1 MGSETLRE
9 KRKQPELMGIS
20 FSFNA
25 KEELYRCL
33 DDLRFRFP
41 KPREKIIKRGLE
53 DEGIKLAQPELEFA
67 LREIDKARK
76 KYLLMLENAQVRGE
90 IDREDYFRIERDAT
104 HSFERFERDI
114 RERYS
119 EL

>member
-1 MGSETLRE
+1 MESETLRE
-9 KRKQPELMGIS
+9 KRKDLSGLIKRN
-20 FSFNA
+20 FDA
-25 KEELYRCL
+25 KKELYRVL
-33 DDLRFRFP
+33 DDLRFRLP
-41 KPREKIIKRGLE
+41 KPKEKMIKRDFE
-53 DEGIKLAQPELEFA
+53 DEERKLAQTELQGA
-67 LREIDKARK
+67 LIEVDKTRK
-76 KYLLMLENAQVRGE
+76 KYFLMLKNAQVLGE